1 VKPSC
6 EVDAVTVGRPLGS
19 IERQARRAG
28 SLNMKHVRPLYIPS
42 LRSDRVESGSLIL
55 RDGTTAAIR
64 PSEPTD
70 AAAMQQFV
78 DRLSP
83 TSRRHRFFSESAPR
97 ADAIAALCDSSDPRR
112 QLTLI
117 VTRIWEGTLRII
129 GAGSYWAKDARMAEV
144 AMAVDDGFHGKGLGT
159 LLLER
164 LALLAIRH
172 GFTRLWAVTHAENL
186 AMREVFR
193 ESGFTAHEAY
203 EGDDMEVELSLIP
216 TAATVARV
224 ETRERLATTASLRPF
239 FHPQSVALIGASRD
253 PKSIG
258 FRLLE
263 ALTTNHF
270 RGSLYPVNPKA
281 SEIMGIQVH
290 PSVRSVPGPIDLA
303 LIAVP
308 RDSVL
313 SVVDECA
320 AKGALALVVIT
331 AGFAEVG
338 ADGAALQQ
346 QLSERV
352 RQHGMRMI
360 GPNCFGILNT
370 DPDIRLNGTFSSRF
384 PAPGRV
390 SMSSQSGAL
399 GIAALTGARRFHLGI
414 SSFVSV
420 GNKADVSTNDL
431 LQYWEEDPSTDVIL
445 LYLESFGNPR
455 RFARIAR
462 RVSRRKPIIALKAG
476 RTTSGRRAAGSHTA
490 ALAASDVAVD
500 ALFHQTGV
508 IRAETL
514 EQMLALASGL
524 AAQPLPAGRRVG
536 IITNAGGPAILCAD
550 ACETGGLA
558 LPELSARTKSTL
570 AAFLPSTA
578 ALNNPVDLI
587 ASATPEQYC
596 KTIEIMLA
604 ADEIDALIILYTSVT
619 AVDTAGIAQ
628 GIQEGIANGRRS
640 GAKTKPVLIGW
651 MAEGDSDRTFS
662 SLTETIPVYS
672 VPESPAFVLSN
683 ASAYAEWQQDPSG
696 MVPDFDDLDLSLVRT
711 ICASAL
717 SQRGTGW
724 LTTEETRGILNA
736 MKLPVQPGGI
746 AHTSDDA
753 VALAEK
759 IGYPIALKLASHRIV
774 HKTEIGGVHLQLMDE
789 RAVRHAFE
797 SMRARLGETGQLEAM
812 EGVLV
817 QPMVR
822 GGVEVMVGVTHD
834 PLFGPLIAVGL
845 GGIHVEILG
854 DVQFRITPLTD
865 HDAAG
870 MIRGIK
876 GYRLLSGYRGHP
888 AADIEAIEDVLL
900 RISRLVEEIPNIS
913 DLDLNPIFALP
924 PGQGCRIVDARIRL
938 ETRG

>member
-1 VKPSC
+1 
-6 EVDAVTVGRPLGS
+6 
-19 IERQARRAG
+19 
-28 SLNMKHVRPLYIPS
+28 MKYVNPRYIPS
-42 LRSDRVESGSLIL
+42 LGSEHVESGSLVL
-55 RDGTTAAIR
+55 RDGTTATIR
-64 PSEPTD
+64 TCEPSD

-83 TSRRHRFFSESAPR
+83 ESRRHRFFSESAPR
-97 ADAIAALCDSSDPRR
+97 AEVIDTLCDSSDPRR

-117 VTRIWEGTLRII
+117 VTRIWEGSLRII
-129 GAGSYWAKDARMAEV
+129 GAGSYWAKDARTAEV
-144 AMAVDDGFHGKGLGT
+144 AMAVDDRFHGKGLGT

-164 LALLAIRH
+164 LALIAIRQ
-172 GFTRLWAVTHAENL
+172 GFTHLWAVTHAENL

-203 EGDDMEVELSLIP
+203 EGEDMEVELSLIP
-216 TAATVARV
+216 TAATVTRV
-224 ETRERLATTASLRPF
+224 ETRERLATAASLRPF
-239 FHPQSVALIGASRD
+239 FHPHSVAVIGASRD
-253 PKSIG
+253 PRSIG

-263 ALTTNHF
+263 ALTTNQF
-270 RGSLYPVNPKA
+270 RGDVYPVNPHA
-281 SEIMGIQVH
+281 SDLIGIAVH
-290 PSVRSVPGPIDLA
+290 PDVRSIVGPIDLA
-303 LIAVP
+303 FIAVP
-308 RDSVL
+308 SDSVL

-320 AKGALALVVIT
+320 AKDIGALVVIT

-338 ADGAALQQ
+338 ADGAALQK
-346 QLSERV
+346 QLAERV

-370 DPDIRLNGTFSSRF
+370 DPKVRLNGTFSSRF

-462 RVSRRKPIIALKAG
+462 RVSHRKPIIAVKAG
-476 RTTSGRRAAGSHTA
+476 RTPSGRRAAGSHTA
-490 ALAASDVAVD
+490 ALAARDVAVD
-500 ALFHQTGV
+500 ALFHQAGV
-508 IRAETL
+508 IRTDTL
-514 EQMLALASGL
+514 EQMLALASGF
-524 AAQPLPAGRRVG
+524 ATQPLPSGRRVG
-536 IITNAGGPAILCAD
+536 IVTNAGGPAILCAD
-550 ACETGGLA
+550 ACEAGGVV
-558 LPELSARTKSTL
+558 LPELSASTKTTL
-570 AAFLPSTA
+570 SAFLPPAA

-596 KTIEIMLA
+596 RAIQTLLA
-604 ADEIDALIILYTSVT
+604 ADELDAVIILYMSVT
-619 AVDTAGIAQ
+619 VADSAGIAQ
-628 GIQEGIANGRRS
+628 GIQDGITNGRKS

-662 SLTETIPVYS
+662 DLTETIPVYS
-672 VPESPAFVLSN
+672 LPESPAFVLSK
-683 ASAYAEWQQDPSG
+683 ASAYAEWRQQPSG
-696 MVPDFDDLDLSLVRT
+696 MVPDVDDLDLSLVQT
-711 ICASAL
+711 ICATAL
-717 SQRGTGW
+717 SQRGAGW
-724 LTTEETRGILNA
+724 LTTEETRIVLNA
-736 MKLPVQPGGI
+736 MKLPVQPGGV
-746 AHTSDDA
+746 AHTSDEA
-753 VALAEK
+753 VALADK
-759 IGYPIALKLASHRIV
+759 IGYPIAVKLASHRIV
-774 HKTEIGGVHLQLMDE
+774 HKTDIGGVHLQLTDE
-789 RAVRHAFE
+789 RAVRDAFE
-797 SMRARLGETGQLEAM
+797 SIRAPLAQAGQLDAM

-822 GGVEVMVGVTHD
+822 SGVEVMVGVTHD
-834 PLFGPLIAVGL
+834 PLFGPLIAFGL

-865 HDAAG
+865 RDAAE
-870 MIRGIK
+870 MVRGIK

-900 RISRLVEEIPNIS
+900 RISRLVEEIPEIS
-913 DLDLNPIFALP
+913 EVDLNPIFALP

-938 ETRG
+938 DTRGEASFSPLRPSGDGISPSNSDQAVL